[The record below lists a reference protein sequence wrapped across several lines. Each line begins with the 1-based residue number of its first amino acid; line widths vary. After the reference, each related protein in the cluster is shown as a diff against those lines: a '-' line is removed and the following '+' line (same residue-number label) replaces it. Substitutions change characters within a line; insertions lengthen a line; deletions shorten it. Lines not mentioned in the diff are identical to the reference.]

1 MCYVD
6 GYIWKVRLGGQTD
19 LKPPQFGENL
29 RALSEAS
36 VNPTIVVRTTVVK
49 LWVSMVTSHF

>member
-36 VNPTIVVRTTVVK
+36 VNPTH
-49 LWVSMVTSHF
+49 VTISQARF

>member
-19 LKPPQFGENL
+19 LKPPEFGENL

-36 VNPTIVVRTTVVK
+36 VNPPKDMILKVAP
-49 LWVSMVTSHF
+49 

>member
-19 LKPPQFGENL
+19 LKPPEFGENL

-36 VNPTIVVRTTVVK
+36 VNPPNMKTDQARDQEG
-49 LWVSMVTSHF
+49 

>member
-1 MCYVD
+1 MCYMD

-36 VNPTIVVRTTVVK
+36 VNPTYNAS
-49 LWVSMVTSHF
+49 L